1 MFAAFLIGF
10 AVVFFVFGLTEFLR
24 MFWLY
29 LLRPK
34 GDPPRVLTV
43 FLKSGIC
50 MQQLRHASEF
60 IKWEGFRTFWGVLAL
75 DCGLSE
81 AERHLVQRYANE
93 SSFVLFGEQA
103 LERLPGDYGANKTK
117 S

>member
-1 MFAAFLIGF
+1 MFAALIVGF
-10 AVVFFVFGLTEFLR
+10 GAVVFVFGLTELLR
-24 MFWLY
+24 MLWLY

-34 GDPPRVLTV
+34 EDPPRVLTV

-60 IKWEGFRTFWGVLAL
+60 IQWEGHRTFWGILAL

-81 AERHLVQRYANE
+81 KERQAVQRYANE
-93 SSFVLFGEQA
+93 SSRVLFGTPA
-103 LERLPGDYGANKTK
+103 LERMCADYGIYKTK
-117 S
+117 K